1 MTMLSG
7 GAEPLLDDFAV
18 TGTSLL
24 YCDAAQFS
32 WRCHEIIGLYWR
44 GGPAPSPIREE
55 GSGPR
60 QRSVEVVEAG
70 HILAGDLAAHAR

>member
-32 WRCHEIIGLYWR
+32 WRCHEIIGFVLERRARTLPHSR
-44 GGPAPSPIREE
+44 GRVGA
-55 GSGPR
+55 
-60 QRSVEVVEAG
+60 EATFS
-70 HILAGDLAAHAR
+70 